1 MAPQQETAGHATPP
15 GAHFSRRTPQE
26 RNELLPPPR
35 PAWKAEGEAR
45 QTQRLAELQAPRR
58 KEELCRRRITQSMRT
73 ARHRAPFGY
82 AEARS

>member
-15 GAHFSRRTPQE
+15 GAHFSRRTRQD

-45 QTQRLAELQAPRR
+45 QTQRLAEL
-58 KEELCRRRITQSMRT
+58 
-73 ARHRAPFGY
+73 
-82 AEARS
+82 